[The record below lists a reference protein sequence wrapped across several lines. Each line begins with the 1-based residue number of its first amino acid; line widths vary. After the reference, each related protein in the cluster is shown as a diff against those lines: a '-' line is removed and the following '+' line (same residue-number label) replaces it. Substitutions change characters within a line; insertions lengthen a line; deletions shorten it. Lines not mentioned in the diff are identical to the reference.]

1 MLIINRVFIMVLLL
15 SISGLIFSAVYL
27 PLEKIVYK
35 LTSARFMVFIN
46 TVALF
51 TFVIP
56 FYYTTSL
63 YDGSEA
69 AFTNYNV
76 IIFEDTVAS
85 DRIISSIHSYL
96 GVAISYV
103 DVIWLLGTIIFL
115 TVSIVKYIKLI
126 EIVKSSFAI
135 ESDLW
140 QKPFEKLKKTYKVDR
155 IFIVVSNKMDTV
167 CTVGLIDKHII
178 IPAYMLNIFD
188 EKEAEFI
195 LRHEFCHAVRKDA
208 PRKLLIIILNCL
220 NWFNP
225 MFYFLKENLSNWIE
239 MACDEDALKDLDNY
253 DRRKYGGLI
262 IKVLEAQRDFG
273 LDKQHY
279 TAGFS
284 GSTKNYQRRI
294 NRVMKSGEKKG
305 FLGRVLVSSLA
316 LASIFTSS
324 AIAKEADYPVNQVFS
339 EKSMVYDS
347 ESFKKVS
354 SENTDMVAAGII
366 FDEIDFETG
375 NYKEFTVDSNNAA
388 SYQIIYND
396 GSKSSVI
403 IGADAE
409 PNHLHNLVDVVLSH
423 HVKNSDGSCTTTYY
437 EGKECTVC
445 GLLWQGDVINVI
457 TQAKCTH

>member
-178 IPAYMLNIFD
+178 VPAYMLNIFD

-339 EKSMVYDS
+339 EKSMVLVSDNLQR
-347 ESFKKVS
+347 ESDNVVG
-354 SENTDMVAAGII
+354 NPVN

-375 NYKEFTVDSNNAA
+375 SYKEFVVDSNSAA
-388 SYQIIYND
+388 SYQIIYSD

-403 IGADAE
+403 TDADAE
-409 PNHLHNLVDVVLSH
+409 PNHLHNLVDVVMSYH
-423 HVKNSDGSCTTTYY
+423 EQNSDGSCTTTYY

-445 GLLWQGDVINVI
+445 CALWLGDVIRTVI
-457 TQAKCTH
+457 EANCPH

>member
-115 TVSIVKYIKLI
+115 TVNIVKYIKLI

-178 IPAYMLNIFD
+178 VPAYMLNIFD

-195 LRHEFCHAVRKDA
+195 LRHEFCHAVRKDV
-208 PRKLLIIILNCL
+208 PRKVLIIILNCL

-225 MFYFLKENLSNWIE
+225 MFYFLMENLSNWIE
-239 MACDEDALKDLDNY
+239 MACDEDAVKDLDNY

-262 IKVLEAQRDFG
+262 IKVLEVQRDFG
-273 LDKQHY
+273 LEKQHY

-284 GSTKNYQRRI
+284 GSTKNYQRKKYLLKTQI
-294 NRVMKSGEKKG
+294 WQQLELFLMK
-305 FLGRVLVSSLA
+305 
-316 LASIFTSS
+316 
-324 AIAKEADYPVNQVFS
+324 
-339 EKSMVYDS
+339 
-347 ESFKKVS
+347 
-354 SENTDMVAAGII
+354 
-366 FDEIDFETG
+366 
-375 NYKEFTVDSNNAA
+375 
-388 SYQIIYND
+388 
-396 GSKSSVI
+396 
-403 IGADAE
+403 
-409 PNHLHNLVDVVLSH
+409 
-423 HVKNSDGSCTTTYY
+423 
-437 EGKECTVC
+437 
-445 GLLWQGDVINVI
+445 
-457 TQAKCTH
+457 

>member
-1 MLIINRVFIMVLLL
+1 MVLLL

-178 IPAYMLNIFD
+178 VPAYMLNIFD

-253 DRRKYGGLI
+253 DRKKYGGLI

-339 EKSMVYDS
+339 EKSMVLISDNLQR
-347 ESFKKVS
+347 ESDDAIV
-354 SENTDMVAAGII
+354 ENSIN
-366 FDEIDFETG
+366 FDEIDFESG
-375 NYKEFTVDSNNAA
+375 SYKEFVVDSNSAA
-388 SYQIIYND
+388 SYQIIYSD

-403 IGADAE
+403 TDADAE
-409 PNHLHNLVDVVLSH
+409 PNHLHNLVDVVMSYH
-423 HVKNSDGSCTTTYY
+423 EKNSDGSCTTTYY

-445 GLLWQGDVINVI
+445 GALWLGDVINVI